1 MSVERP
7 AIARWISSSASRCGP
22 QHDLNEDNYAEIESL
37 GVFVVADGVG
47 GYADGEVASAAV
59 VGILDEALSADDD
72 LETRVHVVE
81 EAVRSISNAL
91 WLASRQR
98 PDRLPVATTVA
109 VLLLADNLA
118 ACIWAGDSRIYLYR
132 KGHLYQL
139 TRDHNMA
146 VEFGTIGR
154 SGGQLTR
161 AVGSSESLD
170 MERVVTET
178 RAGDMFLLCTDGV
191 TKVMDDGELARFL
204 EDPIEGLAPRLI
216 GAVAERGGRDDA
228 TAIVV
233 RYEGEF

>member
-1 MSVERP
+1 VSEERP
-7 AIARWISSSASRCGP
+7 AIARWTSSAASRCGP
-22 QHDLNEDNYAEIESL
+22 QHTLNEDNYAEIEAL

-47 GYADGEVASAAV
+47 GYADGEVASGAV
-59 VGILDEALSADDD
+59 VGILDEILVADDD

-81 EAVRSISNAL
+81 EAMRSVSSAL

-98 PDRLPVATTVA
+98 PDQSPVATTVA
-109 VLLLADNLA
+109 ALLLADRLA
-118 ACIWAGDSRIYLYR
+118 ACIWAGDSRIYLHR
-132 KGHLYQL
+132 DGHLYQL

-154 SGGQLTR
+154 NGGQLTR

-170 MERVVTET
+170 LDRVVTEA

-191 TKVMDDGELARFL
+191 TKVMDDDELARFL

-216 GAVAERGGRDDA
+216 GAIVERGGRDDA